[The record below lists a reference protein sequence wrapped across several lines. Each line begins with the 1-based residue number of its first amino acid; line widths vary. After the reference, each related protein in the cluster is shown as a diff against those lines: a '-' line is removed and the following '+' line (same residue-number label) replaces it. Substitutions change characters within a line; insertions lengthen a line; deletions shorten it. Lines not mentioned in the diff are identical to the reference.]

1 MPTARTARY
10 TFRSYPAAPFIR
22 REHLWNMKTLLTLL
36 ALALPD
42 ASNSASPAR
51 ERSHRAPIRVAQREL
66 PGGTGEEPPAKES
79 FSAAEIRQLER
90 MFRRLLAT
98 ERSREPAHRPGEH
111 PAEHH
116 DDREVHYHYHY
127 YHRGEHKEE
136 HHTEHHELEIFNF
149 DSLPHRV
156 RS

>member
-1 MPTARTARY
+1 
-10 TFRSYPAAPFIR
+10 
-22 REHLWNMKTLLTLL
+22 MKTLLTLL

-42 ASNSASPAR
+42 AANSAAPAA
-51 ERSHRAPIRVAQREL
+51 EHSHRARIRVAQREL

-90 MFRRLLAT
+90 MFRRLLAA
-98 ERSREPAHRPGEH
+98 ERSHEPAHRPEH

-136 HHTEHHELEIFNF
+136 HHTEHHE
-149 DSLPHRV
+149 HRSV
-156 RS
+156 HYHYHYHYN

>member
-1 MPTARTARY
+1 
-10 TFRSYPAAPFIR
+10 
-22 REHLWNMKTLLTLL
+22 MKTLLTLL

-42 ASNSASPAR
+42 APNASPAV
-51 ERSHRAPIRVAQREL
+51 EHSHRAPLRVAQRGLAGESA
-66 PGGTGEEPPAKES
+66 EEPPAKES

-90 MFRRLLAT
+90 MFRRLLAA
-98 ERSREPAHRPGEH
+98 ERSHEPAHRQAEH

-136 HHTEHHELEIFNF
+136 HRTEHHE
-149 DSLPHRV
+149 HRSV
-156 RS
+156 HYHYHYHYN